1 MEFIASQ
8 MDVYTLTIIGVLLAI
23 GIGGGIWLYA
33 RKTRHPRHIKKVL
46 ESLGLKYSKDIV
58 LPDGVDGWVFIDYL
72 LLLPNGV
79 AVLDIHN
86 SEGHLFGGKSV
97 DQWSQVVSHKTYKF
111 TNPLYANQ
119 IQCQAVIWNVAQHI
133 PQQEEPQSE
142 QQSDNPEDWQTFG
155 RIVFSNA
162 GNFPKGIPSQVSM
175 IDDLKSDLEKLT
187 DITKPIAE
195 PIRQMWDKLHDI
207 SRSTRTDLSR

>member
-8 MDVYTLTIIGVLLAI
+8 VDVYTLTIIGVLLAI

-33 RKTRHPRHIKKVL
+33 KKNRHPRHIKKVL
-46 ESLGLKYSKDIV
+46 ESLGLEYSKDIV

-79 AVLDIHN
+79 VVLDIHN

-97 DQWSQVVSHKTYKF
+97 NQWSQVVNHRTYKF
-111 TNPLYANQ
+111 INPLYANQ
-119 IQCQAVIWNVAQHI
+119 IQCQAVIWNVAQYMER
-133 PQQEEPQSE
+133 QEEQQREQHSE
-142 QQSDNPEDWQTFG
+142 TPEAWQTFG

-175 IDDLKSDLEKLT
+175 IDNLKSDLEKLT
-187 DITKPIAE
+187 DITKPVDGS
-195 PIRQMWDKLHDI
+195 IRQIWDKLHDI
-207 SRSTRTDLSR
+207 SRSTRANLSH